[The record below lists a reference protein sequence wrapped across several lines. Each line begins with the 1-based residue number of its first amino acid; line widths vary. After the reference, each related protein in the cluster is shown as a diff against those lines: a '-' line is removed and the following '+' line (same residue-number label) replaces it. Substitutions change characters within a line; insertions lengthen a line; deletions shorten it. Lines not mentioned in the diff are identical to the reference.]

1 MSTELEEKKGQFWCQ
16 TYIFGL
22 KETWFHFPFATGDR
36 SVMEVT
42 VEVSDLISFHD
53 QIS

>member
-1 MSTELEEKKGQFWCQ
+1 MPDIHIWPQRD
-16 TYIFGL
+16 FG
-22 KETWFHFPFATGDR
+22 FHFPFATGDR
-36 SVMEVT
+36 SVREVT